1 MVSLSLDSFSIGDSA
16 PFFSELRLLP
26 TRSDQDLQL
35 RAHLRWVASSDFG
48 IKVCVQHK
56 AKIGPAF
63 VASVNNLEIDFPV
76 WIQVQLQKDLN
87 GILRKLW
94 HVLSDEIEAKISEE
108 VIPGVFDGLLHP
120 EGPSGEILPSSL
132 PFKAMTLER

>member
-1 MVSLSLDSFSIGDSA
+1 MDRSKQEDKEISVTIKSDNVGSNSTIGQAALKLKDVLDTPGTFT
-16 PFFSELRLLP
+16 L
-26 TRSDQDLQL
+26 
-35 RAHLRWVASSDFG
+35 
-48 IKVCVQHK
+48 K
-56 AKIGPAF
+56 AGEAQIIIQAYFESNKHETF
-63 VASVNNLEIDFPV
+63 ASVGSD
-76 WIQVQLQKDLN
+76 WLN

-94 HVLSDEIEAKISEE
+94 HVLSHEIEAKISEE